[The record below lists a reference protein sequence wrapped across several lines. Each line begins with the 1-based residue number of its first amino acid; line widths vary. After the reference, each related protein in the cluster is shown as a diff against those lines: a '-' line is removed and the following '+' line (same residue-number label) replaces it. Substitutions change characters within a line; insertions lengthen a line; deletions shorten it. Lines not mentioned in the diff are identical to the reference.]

1 MKMGSLKKLAEW
13 LSDGY
18 KNEPQTTSPLIKIKV
33 FNKRLQ
39 RQIGKMEIKEKLA
52 KKRAIESR
60 RTGDIKGSKLHMKS
74 SLQYRKWAYS
84 TENFRMRMEGVQVKL
99 EQAKVMGQFSKV
111 AVDIVS
117 TLQGLQTQV
126 SMPEIQK
133 MLAEIDLGFGSMEA
147 IMQETTAQLETGEN
161 ASASGVT
168 ETEVDLALAEVDA
181 TFGIQEGLALPSVPS
196 SETAEAQID
205 NLEDEIKK
213 LKQVRQK

>member
-1 MKMGSLKKLAEW
+1 MGSLKKLAEW
-13 LSDGY
+13 LSDGF
-18 KNEPQTTSPLIKIKV
+18 KDEPQTTSPLIKIKV
-33 FNKRLQ
+33 FTKRLQ

-52 KKRAIESR
+52 KKRAIEDR
-60 RTGDIKGSKLHMKS
+60 RTGDIKGSKMHMKS
-74 SLQYRKWAYS
+74 SLQYRKWAHS
-84 TENFRMRMEGVQVKL
+84 TENFRMRMEGVQIKL

-111 AVDIVS
+111 AVDIVG

-126 SMPEIQK
+126 DMPEIQK

-147 IMQETTAQLETGEN
+147 VMQETTAQLETGEN
-161 ASASGVT
+161 ASASGVS
-168 ETEVDLALAEVDA
+168 EAEVENALAEVDA
-181 TFGIQEGLALPSVPS
+181 TFGIQEGLELPSVPS